1 MTFLYPE
8 LPLTSEAAPAVPTT
22 LPTGPSGEIIRHI
35 LIGSPAG
42 VRETIRLIHLRRYFI
57 DQSFWTGPVAIGPDG
72 VKITR
77 NEGQV
82 LAYLM
87 RRRSLDVP
95 AG

>member
-1 MTFLYPE
+1 MTFIYPE
-8 LPLTSEAAPAVPTT
+8 PLHGEAAPTVLTT
-22 LPTGPSGEIIRHI
+22 PPPSPNDEIIRHI

-42 VRETIRLIHLRRYFI
+42 VRETIHLMHIRRYYI
-57 DQSFWTGPVAIGPDG
+57 EQSLWTGPVAIGPDG

-87 RRRSLDVP
+87 RRRSLDMP
-95 AG
+95 EA